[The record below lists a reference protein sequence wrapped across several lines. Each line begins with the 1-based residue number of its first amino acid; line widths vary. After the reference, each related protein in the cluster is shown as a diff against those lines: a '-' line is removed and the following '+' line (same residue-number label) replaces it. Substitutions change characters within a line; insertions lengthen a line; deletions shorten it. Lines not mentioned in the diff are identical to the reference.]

1 MNVSKYYNFLDGS
14 NLCNIFASLVVNKIN
29 ESFPNAKTEISVVN
43 VRNFFIV
50 RGKSSS
56 DKPLMIA
63 DIFQEFVSIYDKE
76 LSKTIRVIDIIHYG
90 VEFTDE
96 LVSVNYHLNKTF
108 NGNSIDIQSFI
119 NSHAKNGT
127 YFNMELDKINDIIYY
142 DCLNEDEETIVT
154 ILKEKFK
161 SSTLFKSNF
170 SQEIYYSEKFYGLS
184 NNGEKLYHML
194 IKHIFENISMVGIT
208 KELDIKIVSDVNISE
223 IDNENIKLYIYNN
236 NHIVKTSWL
245 ESLILDVF
253 PFTENE
259 LSSIYLSSEIN
270 HIDDIINGEVNSPWK
285 KLNMINDLILF

>member
-29 ESFPNAKTEISVVN
+29 ESFPNAKTEITVVN

-63 DIFQEFVSIYDKE
+63 DNFQEFVSTYDQE

-90 VEFTDE
+90 VEFTDG
-96 LVSVNYHLNKTF
+96 LISVNYHLTKNL
-108 NGNSIDIQSFI
+108 NSDSTNIQNFI
-119 NSHAKNGT
+119 NSHAKNGV
-127 YFNMELDKINDIIYY
+127 YFNIELDKSNDIIYY
-142 DCLNEDEETIVT
+142 DCLKEDEETIVA

-161 SSTLFKSNF
+161 SSTLFKVDF

-208 KELDIKIVSDVNISE
+208 KELDIKIVSEVKLNE

-253 PFTENE
+253 PFSESELLSTYKLNE
-259 LSSIYLSSEIN
+259 VN
-270 HIDDIINGEVNSPWK
+270 HLDDIINGEVNSPWK
-285 KLNMINDLILF
+285 KLNMISDLVLF